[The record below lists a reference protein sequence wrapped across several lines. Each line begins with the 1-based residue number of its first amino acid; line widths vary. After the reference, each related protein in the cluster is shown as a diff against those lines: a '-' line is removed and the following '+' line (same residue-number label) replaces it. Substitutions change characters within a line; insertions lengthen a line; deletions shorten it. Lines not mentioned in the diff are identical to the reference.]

1 MFVCIRFLGW
11 IFVVGGGVLE
21 PSGGFMANNVRKMWV
36 LAMGEITVLTK
47 ATSKSKSLRTTIP
60 MGIVKQF
67 NLSEGDKLNWEIRAE
82 GGELIIVVKARKVHH
97 G

>member
-1 MFVCIRFLGW
+1 
-11 IFVVGGGVLE
+11 
-21 PSGGFMANNVRKMWV
+21 
-36 LAMGEITVLTK
+36 MGEITVLTK

-82 GGELIIVVKARKVHH
+82 GGELIIVVKPLKGERKGDGHE
-97 G
+97 

>member
-1 MFVCIRFLGW
+1 
-11 IFVVGGGVLE
+11 
-21 PSGGFMANNVRKMWV
+21 
-36 LAMGEITVLTK
+36 MGQITVLTK

-82 GGELIIVVKARKVHH
+82 GGELIIVVKPLKEEK
-97 G
+97 GG

>member
-1 MFVCIRFLGW
+1 
-11 IFVVGGGVLE
+11 
-21 PSGGFMANNVRKMWV
+21 
-36 LAMGEITVLTK
+36 MGEITVLTK
-47 ATSKSKSLRTTIP
+47 ATSKSRSLRTTIP

-82 GGELIIVVKARKVHH
+82 DGKLVIVVKPLKEKKGGKH

>member
-1 MFVCIRFLGW
+1 
-11 IFVVGGGVLE
+11 
-21 PSGGFMANNVRKMWV
+21 
-36 LAMGEITVLTK
+36 MGQITVLTK

-82 GGELIIVVKARKVHH
+82 GGELVIVVKPLKEKRGGKH

>member
-1 MFVCIRFLGW
+1 
-11 IFVVGGGVLE
+11 
-21 PSGGFMANNVRKMWV
+21 
-36 LAMGEITVLTK
+36 MGEITVLTK

-60 MGIVKQF
+60 VGIVKQF

-82 GGELIIVVKARKVHH
+82 GGELIIIVKPLKEKRGGRH